1 MLGLDWFDIMD
12 PETCDVAWGYGM
24 YFSTV
29 CVLVVT
35 FGLVLM
41 ASEQQYLRQIGT
53 RRV

>member
-1 MLGLDWFDIMD
+1 MCIRDS
-12 PETCDVAWGYGM
+12 
-24 YFSTV
+24 FSTV